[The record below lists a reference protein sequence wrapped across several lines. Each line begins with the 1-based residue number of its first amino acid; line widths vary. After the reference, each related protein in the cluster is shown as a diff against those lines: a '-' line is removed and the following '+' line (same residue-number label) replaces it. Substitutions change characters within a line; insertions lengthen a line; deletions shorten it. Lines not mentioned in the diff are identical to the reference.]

1 VDDQEQV
8 QPDEHGGDDD
18 DENGGDGRRAIVS
31 VPAITL
37 EGDANGAPHPDPA
50 SYAEK
55 FTGRYTHSLIA
66 GGVGHN
72 LPQEAPEAFAE
83 AVVEVGGY

>member
-1 VDDQEQV
+1 MTTTA
-8 QPDEHGGDDD
+8 GT
-18 DENGGDGRRAIVS
+18 GRRIRR
-31 VPAITL
+31 
-37 EGDANGAPHPDPA
+37 PHPDPA

-55 FTGRYTHSLIA
+55 FTGRHAHRLIA

-83 AVVEVGGY
+83 SFVEVGGY

>member
-1 VDDQEQV
+1 VSPPGRGRSTV
-8 QPDEHGGDDD
+8 GAVALVLVGDDD
-18 DENGGDGRRAIVS
+18 DDNGGDGRRS
-31 VPAITL
+31 RR
-37 EGDANGAPHPDPA
+37 PHPDPA

-55 FTGRYTHSLIA
+55 FTGRYAHRLIA

-83 AVVEVGGY
+83 SVVEVDGY